1 MIRVAICDD
10 HAIVRKGLTMILS
23 QAGDIKVVAEAESF
37 GDLRQ
42 RLRGVECD
50 VLLIDI
56 EMPGK
61 TGIEGVG
68 LLKKELPK
76 LVMIVLSMHRED
88 QYAVRALRAGASGYL
103 NKSSAAEK
111 LVEAVRHVATG
122 RKFVTQEM
130 SQVLADMISGN
141 TPEAPHANLSDREF
155 QVFKRI
161 AMGEKLSEIAKA
173 LALSPKTVSVYRA
186 RKTASRK
193 QRRYRPLRR
202 EKRLGRSALVDT
214 GITAL

>member
-23 QAGDIKVVAEAESF
+23 QAGDISVVAEAENF

-61 TGIEGVG
+61 TGIEAVA
-68 LLKKELPK
+68 LLKKEQPK
-76 LVMIVLSMHRED
+76 LAAIVLSMHTED

-103 NKSSAAEK
+103 NKSSAPDK
-111 LVEAVRHVATG
+111 LVDAVRHVAGG
-122 RKFVTQEM
+122 RKYVTPEM
-130 SQVLADMISGN
+130 SQALADMVAGD
-141 TPEAPHANLSDREF
+141 TPESPHNELSDREF

-161 AMGEKLSEIAKA
+161 AIGEKLSEIADA
-173 LALSPKTVSVYRA
+173 LALSPKTVSVYRSRVLEKLRLENNVDIA
-186 RKTASRK
+186 RYAVKH
-193 QRRYRPLRR
+193 
-202 EKRLGRSALVDT
+202 GLVEPP
-214 GITAL
+214 A

>member
-1 MIRVAICDD
+1 
-10 HAIVRKGLTMILS
+10 MILS

-76 LVMIVLSMHRED
+76 LAMIVLSMHRED

-122 RKFVTQEM
+122 RKFVT
-130 SQVLADMISGN
+130 
-141 TPEAPHANLSDREF
+141 
-155 QVFKRI
+155 
-161 AMGEKLSEIAKA
+161 
-173 LALSPKTVSVYRA
+173 
-186 RKTASRK
+186 
-193 QRRYRPLRR
+193 
-202 EKRLGRSALVDT
+202 
-214 GITAL
+214 

>member
-23 QAGDIKVVAEAESF
+23 QAGDISVVAEAESF

-61 TGIEGVG
+61 TGIEGVAQ
-68 LLKKELPK
+68 LKKEQPK
-76 LVMIVLSMHRED
+76 LAAIVLSMHTED

-103 NKSSAAEK
+103 NKSSAPEK
-111 LVEAVRHVATG
+111 LVDAVRLVAGG
-122 RKFVTQEM
+122 RKYVTPEM
-130 SQVLADMISGN
+130 SQALADMIAGD
-141 TPEAPHANLSDREF
+141 TPESPHNELSDREF

-161 AMGEKLSEIAKA
+161 AVGEKLSEIADA
-173 LALSPKTVSVYRA
+173 LALSPKTVSVYRSRVLEKLHLENNVDIA
-186 RKTASRK
+186 RYAVKH
-193 QRRYRPLRR
+193 
-202 EKRLGRSALVDT
+202 GLVDP
-214 GITAL
+214 LE